1 MIGAAYYTLQV
12 VDRREL
18 LERARERRHRQ
29 RLLHGGHVVPGR
41 ARPST
46 TGPRE
51 RHLAATASPGRPAC
65 SPARSP
71 RRCRRRR
78 PARSIPPKLDGIPI
92 WSWSAVPG
100 AVAYDV
106 HVDYPNGTTKDVNGI
121 QAPRPRG
128 RSSTVPASGTGRCA
142 PSSRRAAAAPCRGRT
157 RATQT
162 FTRTFG
168 EPLGRRVV
176 ATKTRLIF
184 SWEPK
189 QGAKTYH
196 LQVSANPDFS
206 STIDDVTQDGA
217 RFAPTLTSD
226 GYVNGG
232 RLFWHVAAVDAEG
245 NQGDWSPTSKVTLA
259 KGLKIGGDADPGQG
273 QVADRHDHGHERQ
286 GRARSR
292 T

>member
-1 MIGAAYYTLQV
+1 MIN
-12 VDRREL
+12 
-18 LERARERRHRQ
+18 
-29 RLLHGGHVVPGR
+29 
-41 ARPST
+41 
-46 TGPRE
+46 
-51 RHLAATASPGRPAC
+51 
-65 SPARSP
+65 
-71 RRCRRRR
+71 
-78 PARSIPPKLDGIPI
+78 PPTLDGIPI

-106 HVDYPNGTTKDVNGI
+106 HVDYPNGTSKDVNGI
-121 QAPRPRG
+121 QAT
-128 RSSTVPASGTGRCA
+128 SSSWSKLDGPGVWHWKVRAEFAKGGGGTLPG
-142 PSSRRAAAAPCRGRT
+142 PYS
-157 RATQT
+157 ATQT

-206 STIDDVTQDGA
+206 STIDDVTQDAA

-245 NQGDWSPTSKVTLA
+245 NQGDWSTTSKVTLA
-259 KGLKIGGDADPGQG
+259 KGMKIGGDVTPARGKSQIVTITVTNVKGVAIRNVTVRVSGAGAVPRAKRTNKKG
-273 QVADRHDHGHERQ
+273 QVRLLVRPTSKGALIF
-286 GRARSR
+286 RATKSGYQL
-292 T
+292 TTLTDTIT